1 MMRTLTLSAALAL
14 VVAGCGSGDAADAPM
29 ADVAAINAAVESGQ
43 RTPEMRDRDAGRK
56 PVEVLSLSGIKMGDR
71 VIELGS
77 FGLYY
82 TTILT
87 TVVGRDGMV
96 YMFDPPMIDA
106 MAGDA
111 AHTFTF
117 SHHNAEYHPVA
128 YADANFPSDVDIV
141 YCILFYHDQQAMGT
155 DTAVLNKKVFD
166 ALKPG
171 GTYFIVDHKAEPG
184 SGWRDAGTLH
194 RIDPQTIID
203 EVTAAGFELEMQSD
217 LLANPDDPHTA
228 AVFTMRGETD
238 RAILKFRK
246 PD

>member
-1 MMRTLTLSAALAL
+1 MRIGGGASYLARSSDPGSQFRNHILYLGVFHLTAVTQRSDALFQT
-14 VVAGCGSGDAADAPM
+14 CTISGRR
-29 ADVAAINAAVESGQ
+29 I
-43 RTPEMRDRDAGRK
+43 DR
-56 PVEVLSLSGIKMGDR
+56 
-71 VIELGS
+71 
-77 FGLYY
+77 
-82 TTILT
+82 
-87 TVVGRDGMV
+87 
-96 YMFDPPMIDA
+96 
-106 MAGDA
+106 
-111 AHTFTF
+111 
-117 SHHNAEYHPVA
+117 
-128 YADANFPSDVDIV
+128 
-141 YCILFYHDQQAMGT
+141 T

-203 EVTAAGFELEMQSD
+203 EVTAAGFELESQSD